1 MDKIKV
7 FGTVFAVFFL
17 LMGGYIG
24 CTDPPPKPP
33 PTKPINIIVILDT
46 SDRISKDKNPHQ
58 AEKDIVIAEG
68 IVDLFEK
75 KLVRPELYINYP
87 HRLAFVV
94 PEQIGADPI
103 PLNITED
110 TGGGAPQFRKK
121 KAELL
126 KEIRGLYSAVEE
138 QGKFT
143 GSDIWDWFRGSAEAY
158 LQAEALNYIIC
169 VSDGYLDFDSDIQ
182 KNRPRRGN
190 KTTFMQV
197 SKFHN
202 NPNWEKKFDSE
213 GHGLLE
219 IGKDFSSYKVKF
231 LMVEI
236 KLRHILDR
244 PILEKYWQT
253 WLASM
258 GITHSEFW
266 ENQNA
271 LDIVIGKIKEF
282 ILPKQQPKMGDPK

>member
-1 MDKIKV
+1 MDKIKD
-7 FGTVFAVFFL
+7 FRIVFAVFFISIT
-17 LMGGYIG
+17 GYIG
-24 CTDPPPKPP
+24 CTNPPPKPP
-33 PTKPINIIVILDT
+33 PTKPINVIVILDT

-58 AEKDIVIAEG
+58 AGKDIAIAEG
-68 IVDLFEK
+68 IVNLFEE

-94 PEQIGADPI
+94 PEQIGVDPI

-110 TGGGAPQFRKK
+110 TGGGAPQFKK
-121 KAELL
+121 KKTELL
-126 KEIRGLYSAVEE
+126 KEIRHLYASVEK

-143 GSDIWDWFRGSAEAY
+143 GSDIWDWFRGNAEAY
-158 LQAEALNYIIC
+158 LQQDALNYIIC

-190 KTTFMQV
+190 KTTFMRV
-197 SKFHN
+197 AKFHN
-202 NPNWEKKFDSE
+202 NPNWEKKFANE
-213 GHGLLE
+213 EHGLLE
-219 IGKDFSSYKVKF
+219 IGKDFSRYKVKF

-253 WLASM
+253 WLVSM

-266 ENQNA
+266 EDQNDP
-271 LDIVIGKIKEF
+271 DIVIGKIKEF
-282 ILPKQQPKMGDPK
+282 ILPKKQSKTGTPK